1 MICSDRFYDRVH
13 ALKLQKDQQLMDL
26 KENFNSR
33 EQQDL
38 AAVDT
43 MINGSIVVRLH
54 VLTVDTTMRMSL

>member
-1 MICSDRFYDRVH
+1 
-13 ALKLQKDQQLMDL
+13 MDL